1 MDVKALTGLL
11 RLAEARRSGDLA
23 RLEALLAEER
33 ALERERL
40 AAGATPRLDLA
51 DGAAQTPF
59 AQQALRLAWAQA
71 RLERV
76 LRRRAEL
83 AVEIAAARAQ
93 AAQSLGRHEALEHLR
108 ERAADHE
115 RRARDARVERETPV
129 A

>member
-1 MDVKALTGLL
+1 MDVKALTDLL

-23 RLEALLAEER
+23 RLEALLAEDR

-40 AAGATPRLDLA
+40 SAGATPRLDLA

-59 AQQALRLAWAQA
+59 AQQALRLAWAQT
-71 RLERV
+71 RLQRV
-76 LRRRAEL
+76 LRRRADL

-108 ERAADHE
+108 DRAADQE
-115 RRARDARVERETPV
+115 RRARAARADRETPAV
-129 A
+129 

>member
-23 RLEALLAEER
+23 RLEALLAEDR

-51 DGAAQTPF
+51 DGAIQTPF

-71 RLERV
+71 RLQRV
-76 LRRRAEL
+76 LRRRADL
-83 AVEIAAARAQ
+83 AVEIAAARAR

-108 ERAADHE
+108 DRAADRA
-115 RRARDARVERETPV
+115 RRARAARADRERPAV
-129 A
+129 